1 MRGRA
6 SSGVIPV
13 VEPGMAGRAM
23 EFFFM
28 VGLLAVAGVAML
40 LHGYRRR
47 RSSEAPKTERSD
59 SRRTPN
65 ERAQLMMA
73 AGIVLILM
81 AALMLANVGLGALQ
95 QAAQSRQHTSEV
107 RSGDTGA
114 NLKPL
119 LGLP

>member
-1 MRGRA
+1 
-6 SSGVIPV
+6 
-13 VEPGMAGRAM
+13 
-23 EFFFM
+23 M

-40 LHGYRRR
+40 LHGYRRW
-47 RSSEAPKTERSD
+47 RSSEVPKTERSD

-95 QAAQSRQHTSEV
+95 HAAQSHEDTPEV

-114 NLKPL
+114 NRKPML
-119 LGLP
+119 ALP